1 MNKVLTQDEIDAL
14 LRGVQSGEVETE
26 GRDDGDAEVTPYD
39 LAGQERIVRGRMP
52 GLEMANERFARLF
65 RNSIS
70 AVIMKFIDVSV
81 HGVETVKFNEFM
93 RGIPLPSSINI
104 FKMEPLKGYSLF
116 VIEAPMVFAFIEF
129 FFGGNFARHVKTEG
143 RYFTPI
149 EQRIVKK
156 VVDMALKD
164 LTEAWTGLAQIRPVY
179 VSSEMNP
186 QFVTIVT
193 PTEVVIKVEIHVEVE
208 DFTGKMYFCIPY
220 SVVEPIKDKLA
231 SGLQGDKVAGSGRWE
246 EMIKE
251 AIVNSL
257 IDVTVELGSTSL
269 TVMELL
275 NLQIGNV
282 ITLNKYS
289 TEDLIINVEHVPKL
303 RCQPGVIKGAQ
314 AVRITGEAAQEE

>member
-14 LRGVQSGEVETE
+14 LRGVQTGEVETE
-26 GRDDGDAEVTPYD
+26 GRDDSETEVTPYD

-70 AVIMKFIDVSV
+70 QVIMKFIDVSV

-164 LTEAWTGLAQIRPVY
+164 LTEAWTGMAQIRPVY

-231 SGLQGDKVAGSGRWE
+231 SGLSGDKVAGSSRWE
-246 EMIKE
+246 ELIQD
-251 AIVNSL
+251 AIENSL
-257 IDVTVELGSTSL
+257 IDLTVELGSTYL
-269 TVMELL
+269 TVSRLL
-275 NLQIGNV
+275 NLQIGDIV
-282 ITLNKYS
+282 TLDKS
-289 TEDLIINVEHVPKL
+289 SSEDLIVNVEHVPKFK
-303 RCQPGVIKGAQ
+303 CQPGIVKGAQ
-314 AVRITGEAAQEE
+314 AVKITSDIVDLE